1 MEESS
6 GVTAGTHKSSQ
17 KPQESSVLWVTEGQR
32 FISQEFKMTKAG
44 APPISVC
51 VGANVCE

>member
-1 MEESS
+1 MEESG

-44 APPISVC
+44 GPPISVC